1 MVTEN
6 LMLLKVDAGLDN
18 TNRTSLYYVLYVFV
32 LYYVLIQIILRGCT
46 AVLYHGT
53 AVLRVRLRR
62 PHTHTHG
69 RCANRQTGGLR
80 KPRITKD
87 LLLLSS
93 RIASVFAS
101 RHKQTLW
108 PSIRIPPLESLK
120 PKHAE
125 IFFVHVT
132 RPKQQTTS
140 RWKQGKCFNCKRPVA
155 STGGTRFVDFHVDV
169 PKFGVANYK
178 GTANL
183 KVVEPVLCSAPPSH
197 GCLHLRCKSLRV
209 RRKCCSCRDVSGCV
223 YCEWW
228 WVMPVACM

>member
-1 MVTEN
+1 MYYTY
-6 LMLLKVDAGLDN
+6 LYYIMYSSIN
-18 TNRTSLYYVLYVFV
+18 TNNTSRLYSC
-32 LYYVLIQIILRGCT
+32 I
-46 AVLYHGT
+46 LYHGT
-53 AVLRVRLRR
+53 AVLRVCLRR

-125 IFFVHVT
+125 LFFFVNVT
-132 RPKQQTTS
+132 HAPRSNKPPADE
-140 RWKQGKCFNCKRPVA
+140 RR
-155 STGGTRFVDFHVDV
+155 
-169 PKFGVANYK
+169 
-178 GTANL
+178 
-183 KVVEPVLCSAPPSH
+183 VLQLQATH
-197 GCLHLRCKSLRV
+197 GEHGRHQICEF
-209 RRKCCSCRDVSGCV
+209 SCGL
-223 YCEWW
+223 
-228 WVMPVACM
+228 